1 MKQKG
6 FCYIVKLLSTN
17 SAILQIVINTDPV
30 PIEVVASVG
39 SVAEEAVYVPSQ
51 ELSRDTESCLNN
63 AMF

>member
-1 MKQKG
+1 LLHCKTT
-6 FCYIVKLLSTN
+6 VNKLSNPTN
-17 SAILQIVINTDPV
+17 SFIFINTDPV

-63 AMF
+63 ATF